1 MRFASARILT
11 SLFGYLDTIG
21 VAPRDVADAASV
33 AFIGKSSGAERIPA
47 RLAIEI
53 RERCAVRLG
62 EPLFGLEYAQALDPK
77 TFGPISLFW
86 RYAPSLRY
94 SHRFS
99 SRILHVHHEG
109 VVVDLI
115 VAGDEAALVYRMDPE
130 LRDGARQFVE
140 TNLSF
145 ALRICRWILGADWSP
160 IRVAFAH
167 EPIGPLGRYARI
179 LKAPVSFRAGED
191 ALIFKAA
198 ELDRKSAGHDPELL
212 AFVEGSLTAAA
223 ERVPLDFRER
233 LDKNPRRSAR
243 HAQPPPE
250 RGGDGLGDV
259 GPDPA
264 APAGLRRPVVPGPSA
279 RQAPA
284 DRRGGLPRAEA
295 AFACAAGRA
304 NRLFRRQRRVAV
316 HPHPSASVWPRLTFV
331 DE

>member
-233 LDKNPRRSAR
+233 LDKTLEDLLAMRNPRLSAAATALGMSDR
-243 HAQPPPE
+243 TLQRRLACEGLSFQGLLRDKRRRIVEEGFLGPKRPSLALLAE
-250 RGGDGLGDV
+250 RTGYSDAS
-259 GPDPA
+259 A
-264 APAGLRRPVVPGPSA
+264 ASRFIRT
-279 RQAPA
+279 QAP
-284 DRRGGLPRAEA
+284 RFGRG
-295 AFACAAGRA
+295 
-304 NRLFRRQRRVAV
+304 
-316 HPHPSASVWPRLTFV
+316 
-331 DE
+331 